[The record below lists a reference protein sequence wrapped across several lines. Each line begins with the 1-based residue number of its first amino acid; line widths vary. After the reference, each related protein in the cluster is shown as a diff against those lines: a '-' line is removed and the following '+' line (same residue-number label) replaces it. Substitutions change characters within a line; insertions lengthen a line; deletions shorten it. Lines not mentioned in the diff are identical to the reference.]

1 MSLTKK
7 NRVAILGIIGL
18 VIVRF
23 VLILGPLIEPGRGI
37 TVDSE
42 QYISLANN
50 LIESGRYVTQIS
62 PLLDLWRAP
71 GYSFFLAAVLWVT
84 GGSLTA
90 VLILQYFFGLTCA
103 YIIYL
108 LGKETVDERVGVAAS
123 ILFLLSPNA
132 LFWSATIMTEILF
145 TVGLALAFLWAS
157 RAVKG
162 QFPMWPIGI
171 LFGVMTLVRP
181 IGLYL
186 FALWGIWFL
195 WFSWKAEWLSVGRKH
210 AVLVFAFT
218 AVVSPWFVRN
228 YITHGEFTLSTV
240 SQATVKSYHLA
251 LSLVEAKGIT
261 WEEAK
266 IEVNTLDSEG
276 SALLSIVKTYPG
288 DFLKVQLRGI
298 ARTVTGIEVGTWME
312 LISAQSYQGSGILE
326 GLLSLNFSKVN
337 EAVRDILSSGNP
349 AALLLITWGLLY
361 TLLLFILGGIG
372 MFRLMFHMD
381 VELRH
386 LGILMAVT
394 ILYLV
399 VVPGAAGEA
408 RFRVPVEPL
417 FAYLSAI
424 TLTHKVE
431 KIK

>member
-1 MSLTKK
+1 MSLTKI
-7 NRVAILGIIGL
+7 NRAVIIGIIVL

-23 VLILGPLIEPGRGI
+23 VLIIGPLIEPGRGI

-50 LIESGRYVTQIS
+50 LILSGRYETQIS

-71 GYSFFLAAVLWVT
+71 GYSFFLAVVLWVT

-90 VLILQYFFGLTCA
+90 VLILQYIFGLFCA

-108 LGKETVDERVGVAAS
+108 LGKETVDERVGVVAS

-145 TVGLALAFLWAS
+145 TVGLALGVLWAF
-157 RAVKG
+157 RAAKD

-171 LFGVMTLVRP
+171 LFGVLALVRP

-186 FALWGIWFL
+186 FVLWGIWFL
-195 WFSWKAEWLSVGRKH
+195 WYSWKAEGPSAGRKL
-210 AVLVFAFT
+210 AVLIFAFT
-218 AVVSPWFVRN
+218 AVVSPWFIRN
-228 YITHGEFTLSTV
+228 YITHGEFKLSSV
-240 SQATVKSYHLA
+240 SDATVKSYHLA
-251 LSLVEAKGIT
+251 LSLVEAKDIT

-266 IEVNTLDSEG
+266 AEVNALDSEG
-276 SALLSIVKTYPG
+276 SALSSIIKAYPG

-298 ARTVTGIEVGTWME
+298 ARTVTGIEIGTWME
-312 LISAQSYQGSGILE
+312 LISAQPYQGSGILE
-326 GLLSLNFSKVN
+326 GLLSLNFSKIS
-337 EAVRDILSSGNP
+337 EAVRSILSSGNP
-349 AALLLITWGLLY
+349 TALLLITWGLLH
-361 TLLLFILGGIG
+361 TLFLFILGAIG
-372 MFRLMFHMD
+372 LIRLMFQMD
-381 VELRH
+381 AELRH
-386 LGILMAVT
+386 LGILMGVT
-394 ILYLV
+394 ILYLIV
-399 VVPGAAGEA
+399 IPGAAGEA

-424 TLTHKVE
+424 TFKLEAK
-431 KIK
+431 KSR

>member
-1 MSLTKK
+1 VSLTKI

-18 VIVRF
+18 AIVRF
-23 VLILGPLIEPGRGI
+23 VLIIGPLIDPGRGI

-90 VLILQYFFGLTCA
+90 VLILQYFFGLFCT

-108 LGKETVDERVGVAAS
+108 LGKETLDERVGVVAA

-132 LFWSATIMTEILF
+132 LFWSATFMTEILF
-145 TVGLALAFLWAS
+145 TLGLVLAFLWAS
-157 RAVKG
+157 RAAKG
-162 QFPMWPIGI
+162 QFPMWAIGI

-186 FALWGIWFL
+186 FVLWGIWFL
-195 WFSWKAEWLSVGRKH
+195 WYSWKAEWISVGRKL
-210 AVLVFAFT
+210 AVLFFAFT
-218 AVVSPWFVRN
+218 ALVSPWYIRN
-228 YITHGEFTLSTV
+228 YITHSEFTLSTV
-240 SQATVKSYHLA
+240 SEATVKSYHLA
-251 LSLVEAKGIT
+251 LSLVEAKGIP

-276 SALLSIVKTYPG
+276 SALISILKTYPV

-298 ARTVTGIEVGTWME
+298 ARTITGIEVGTWME

-326 GLLSLNFSKVN
+326 GLLSLNFSKVS
-337 EAVRDILSSGNP
+337 EAVRSILSSGNP

-361 TLLLFILGGIG
+361 TLLLFILGAIG
-372 MFRLMFHMD
+372 LIRLMFHMD
-381 VELRH
+381 VELKYM
-386 LGILMAVT
+386 GILMVVT

-408 RFRVPVEPL
+408 RFRVPVEPF
-417 FAYLSAI
+417 FAYLAAI
-424 TLTHKVE
+424 PFMHNAD
-431 KIK
+431 

>member
-1 MSLTKK
+1 VSLTKI

-18 VIVRF
+18 AIVRF
-23 VLILGPLIEPGRGI
+23 VLIIGPLIDPGRGI

-90 VLILQYFFGLTCA
+90 VLILQYFFGLFCT

-108 LGKETVDERVGVAAS
+108 LGKETLDERVGVVAA

-132 LFWSATIMTEILF
+132 LFWSAT
-145 TVGLALAFLWAS
+145 VLAFLWAS
-157 RAVKG
+157 RAAKG
-162 QFPMWPIGI
+162 QFPMWAIGI

-186 FALWGIWFL
+186 FVLWGIWFL
-195 WFSWKAEWLSVGRKH
+195 WYSWKAEWISVGRKL
-210 AVLVFAFT
+210 AVLFFAFT
-218 AVVSPWFVRN
+218 AIVSPWFIRN

-240 SQATVKSYHLA
+240 SEATVKSYHLA
-251 LSLVEAKGIT
+251 LSLVEAKGIP

-276 SALLSIVKTYPG
+276 SALISILKTYPV

-298 ARTVTGIEVGTWME
+298 ARTITGIEVGTWME

-326 GLLSLNFSKVN
+326 GLLSLNFSKVS
-337 EAVRDILSSGNP
+337 EAVRSILSSGNP

-361 TLLLFILGGIG
+361 TLLLFILGAIG
-372 MFRLMFHMD
+372 LIRLMFHMD
-381 VELRH
+381 VELKYM
-386 LGILMAVT
+386 GILMVVT

-408 RFRVPVEPL
+408 RFRVPVEPF
-417 FAYLSAI
+417 FAYLAAI
-424 TLTHKVE
+424 PFMHNAD
-431 KIK
+431 